1 VQSLVPAGGC
11 IFATILWIADLLVG
25 VIIKTGRRDGLLMK
39 GENKSMTYHLPHTKE
54 LCDAALGIVYARKLF
69 PKSDKPI
76 RTVRSYA
83 KACAFRA
90 PIGAILALPFF
101 LLMHDSPT
109 QSYRT
114 FLSVCAAVM
123 LITALIHAVS
133 ALLFYQTFHTYFS
146 VFKAKDS
153 TGESFLSV
161 DETGICDADQ
171 YGNESKFVWSNYES
185 TVITKE
191 VIILF
196 RRDNIYHLLPYTKE
210 LSRDLTEALVEQG
223 KGDTIYHRTIKQ

>member
-1 VQSLVPAGGC
+1 
-11 IFATILWIADLLVG
+11 
-25 VIIKTGRRDGLLMK
+25 
-39 GENKSMTYHLPHTKE
+39 MTYHLPHTEE
-54 LCDAALGIVYARKLF
+54 LYDAALGIAFARKLI

-90 PIGAILALPFF
+90 PIGALLAFTFF
-101 LLMHDSPT
+101 LLTHDSPT

-114 FLSVCAAVM
+114 FLCVCAVIM
-123 LITALIHAVS
+123 LITALIQALS
-133 ALLFYQTFHTYFS
+133 ALFFHQTFHTNFS

-153 TGESFLSV
+153 PGEFFLSV

-171 YGNESKFVWSNYES
+171 YGNESKFVWSNYQS

-191 VIILF
+191 VILLF
-196 RRDNIYHLLPYTKE
+196 RRDKIYHLLPYTKE
-210 LSRDLTEALVEQG
+210 LSRDLTEFILERLDAPALLKLIVV
-223 KGDTIYHRTIKQ
+223 KF